1 MFRKPMTTN
10 RFDLLCRK
18 LEAKMTDHHT
28 TSEKIRVINFPVNEG
43 KETESKQLNSVSPN
57 KDR

>member
-1 MFRKPMTTN
+1 MTTN

-28 TSEKIRVINFPVNEG
+28 TPEKIRVINFPVNEG